1 MISFKYINLLLLLT
15 LGLVSCHKAMHP
27 TKLAYHGY
35 KVDAAAPRDSAMVRL
50 LAPYRDSVD
59 RSMNEVVGIAAA
71 TMEKKQPSGSLGNF
85 MADAVL
91 EMAAKQFNMPVD
103 FAIINYGGI
112 RSLQLAK
119 GEVTRGK
126 VFELMPFDNLMVLQ
140 KLSGEQVQQLFDYLA
155 ARGGWPIAGASFVI
169 RNKMATDILIAGKP
183 LDKSKTY
190 TLANSDYVANGGDD
204 ASFLKSIPQI
214 NSGYLIRDALLA
226 YIRNLQQQGK
236 PIAENLENRIRHA
249 E

>member
-1 MISFKYINLLLLLT
+1 MFSKYINLLLLLT
-15 LGLVSCHKAMHP
+15 LSLASCHRAMHP
-27 TKLAYHGY
+27 AKLAYHDY
-35 KVDAAAPRDSAMVRL
+35 KIDAAAPRDSAMMRML
-50 LAPYRDSVD
+50 LPYRDSVD
-59 RSMNEVVGIAAA
+59 KSMNEVLGIAAA
-71 TMEKKQPSGSLGNF
+71 TLEKKQPSGSLGNF

-91 EMAAKQFNMPVD
+91 DMAAKQFKMPVD

-126 VFELMPFDNLMVLQ
+126 VFELMPFDNLLVLQ
-140 KLSGEQVQQLFDYLA
+140 KLSGDQVQQLFDYLA

-169 RNKMATDILIAGKP
+169 KNKQATDVLVGGKP
-183 LDKSKTY
+183 LDKNKTY

-204 ASFLKSIPQI
+204 ASFLKPIPQI
-214 NSGYLIRDALLA
+214 NSGYLIRDALLT

-236 PIAENLENRIRHA
+236 PIAEITENRIRNA

>member
-1 MISFKYINLLLLLT
+1 M
-15 LGLVSCHKAMHP
+15 VSCHRGLHP
-27 TKLAYHGY
+27 ASLAYKDY
-35 KVDAAAPRDSAMVRL
+35 KIDASVPRDTLLSRM

-59 RSMNEVVGIAAA
+59 RSMNEVVGTAAA
-71 TMEKKQPSGSLGNF
+71 TLEKKQPSSSLGNF

-91 EMAAKQFNMPVD
+91 EMAARQFNTQVD
-103 FAIINYGGI
+103 LSLINYGGV

-119 GEVTRGK
+119 GAVTRGK
-126 VFELMPFDNLMVLQ
+126 VFELMPFDNLLVLQ
-140 KLSGEQVQQLFDYLA
+140 KLSGDQVQQLFDYLA
-155 ARGGWPIAGASFVI
+155 DRGGWPIAGASFVI
-169 RNKMATDILIAGKP
+169 RNKKATDILIGGKP

-204 ASFLKSIPQI
+204 ASFLKPIPQI

-226 YIRNLQQQGK
+226 YIRNLQVQGK